1 MFSITEKQHCFFFF
15 IKRTY
20 QNQIKIHYMCNIMTL
35 MSCVYSVHVFILKTN
50 ILKVLF
56 DKA

>member
-20 QNQIKIHYMCNIMTL
+20 QIKIHYMCNIMTL

-56 DKA
+56 NKA